1 MEGSKQMLEA
11 KLQDAGLQL
20 MECERQLSEAL
31 CGPHGPNALAAAGA
45 AAGTPPSSTPRR
57 QTGHQF
63 FNSLL
68 GDEVAPRVVRV
79 LGMYN
84 LSLNGRGTSA
94 STASWETRWAL
105 GLLGFWG
112 CITCP

>member
-31 CGPHGPNALAAAGA
+31 CGPHGPSARAAVAAAP
-45 AAGTPPSSTPRR
+45 GTPPDSAPRR

-68 GDEVAPRVVRV
+68 EDEVGPRACKVVR
-79 LGMYN
+79 
-84 LSLNGRGTSA
+84 
-94 STASWETRWAL
+94 AL
-105 GLLGFWG
+105 GCEVFRL
-112 CITCP
+112 